1 MPRRGQRLY
10 YVIRED
16 GDGNPVFRAD
26 VVNRKGKNVYTVE
39 TISEGPNTGEIAE
52 VVDGLMVD
60 RMDVAGLTT
69 WLRECE
75 TIEEDAV
82 IVFGVPADWV
92 SNEPGFTRLMEA
104 ID

>member
-16 GDGNPVFRAD
+16 GDAFRAE
-26 VVNRKGKNVYTVE
+26 VVNRTGKNVYTVSA
-39 TISEGPNTGEIAE
+39 ISEGPNTGDVAE

-60 RMDVAGLTT
+60 RMDVAGLTN
-69 WLRECE
+69 WLRECK
-75 TIEEDAV
+75 TIEQDAV

-92 SNEPGFTRLMEA
+92 SNEPGFAKLMEA